1 MKRKGLVYK
10 LIITFS
16 SILALILITLALVL
30 SLWFKNYFFRQK
42 IQELDRQS
50 KVISDSVL
58 SYLNGKENSKE
69 DELKDCISF
78 IGNSMDVDILITDN
92 IGYVYE
98 VSSDKFIENK
108 YTNIGV
114 SQKNMDK
121 LKSGLAIERG
131 GREIMKT
138 SSHTYLKPIFQD
150 NYFRGIIVMITPEQS
165 IRSGLN
171 RVYEIVW
178 LSAIVAVIVAAIIIY
193 YFARRMII
201 NPLNEINI
209 AARRLAKGDV
219 GKRVKITSNDEIG
232 ELANSFNVMA
242 EAIEESDK
250 NRRDFISNVSH
261 ELRSPI
267 TSIKGFV
274 AGILDGVIP
283 KDKENYYLNIVYDEI
298 KRLSRLVSDL
308 LDISAMEEGKF
319 KLNMVEFDINIL
331 IKQCIANF
339 DGKIRNKGVNVE
351 VTFGREHEFVYA
363 DRDRLIQVL
372 TNIIDNAIKYSNDDG
387 CIKITTNDKGSK
399 VYVSVFNNGPLLKS
413 EELARI
419 WDRFYKSDKARINK
433 ESTGLGLPIVRL
445 ILAQHGEDI
454 WVISFRIK
462 VTTDSTNIILYQG
475 ITNNSCLFIF

>member
-1 MKRKGLVYK
+1 MKKKGLVYK

-16 SILALILITLALVL
+16 GILALILITLALVL

-58 SYLNGKENSKE
+58 SYLNGKENSKQN
-69 DELKDCISF
+69 ELKDCISF
-78 IGNSMDVDILITDN
+78 VGNSMDVDILITDN

-98 VSSDKFIENK
+98 VSSDKFIEKK
-108 YTNIGV
+108 YANIGV

-121 LKSGLAIERG
+121 LKSGLAIEHG

-138 SSHTYLKPIFQD
+138 SPHTYLKPIFQD
-150 NYFRGIIVMITPEQS
+150 SYFRGIIVMITSEQS
-165 IRSGLN
+165 IRSGLKH
-171 RVYEIVW
+171 VYEIVW

-193 YFARRMII
+193 YFAKKIII

-209 AARRLAKGDV
+209 AARRLARGDV
-219 GKRVKITSNDEIG
+219 GKRVNITSNDEIG
-232 ELANSFNVMA
+232 ELAHSFNVMA
-242 EAIEESDK
+242 ESIEESDK

-298 KRLSRLVSDL
+298 RRLSRLVIDL

-331 IKQCIANF
+331 IKQCIAKF

-351 VTFGREHEFVYA
+351 VAFGREHEFVYA

-372 TNIIDNAIKYSNDDG
+372 TNIIDNAMKYSNDNG
-387 CIKITTNDKGSK
+387 NIKITTNDKGSK
-399 VYVSVFNNGPLLKS
+399 VYVSVFNNGPLLKD
-413 EELARI
+413 EELVRI
-419 WDRFYKSDKARINK
+419 WDRFYKSDKARTNK
-433 ESTGLGLPIVRL
+433 DSTGLGLPIVRL

-454 WVISFRIK
+454 WVNNEQDGVRFTFTISKI
-462 VTTDSTNIILYQG
+462 
-475 ITNNSCLFIF
+475 

>member
-16 SILALILITLALVL
+16 GILALILITLALVL

-58 SYLNGKENSKE
+58 SYLNGKENSKQN
-69 DELKDCISF
+69 ELKDCISF
-78 IGNSMDVDILITDN
+78 VGNSMDVDILITDN

-121 LKSGLAIERG
+121 LKSGLAIEHG

-138 SSHTYLKPIFQD
+138 SPHTYLKPIFQD
-150 NYFRGIIVMITPEQS
+150 SYFRGIIVMITSEQS
-165 IRSGLN
+165 IRSGLKH
-171 RVYEIVW
+171 VYEIVW

-193 YFARRMII
+193 YFAKKIII

-209 AARRLAKGDV
+209 AARRLARGDV
-219 GKRVKITSNDEIG
+219 GKRVNITSNDEIG

-242 EAIEESDK
+242 ESIEESDK

-298 KRLSRLVSDL
+298 RRLSRLVIDL

-331 IKQCIANF
+331 IKQCIAKF

-372 TNIIDNAIKYSNDDG
+372 ANIIDNAMKYSNDNG
-387 CIKITTNDKGSK
+387 NIKITTNDKGSK
-399 VYVSVFNNGPLLKS
+399 VYVSVFNNGPLLKD

-419 WDRFYKSDKARINK
+419 WDRFYKSDKARTNK
-433 ESTGLGLPIVRL
+433 DSTGLGLPIVRL

-454 WVISFRIK
+454 WVNNEQDGVRFTFTISKI
-462 VTTDSTNIILYQG
+462 
-475 ITNNSCLFIF
+475 

>member
-131 GREIMKT
+131 GREIVKT

-298 KRLSRLVSDL
+298 KRLSRLVRDL
-308 LDISAMEEGKF
+308 LDISAIEEGKF

-351 VTFGREHEFVYA
+351 VTFGREH
-363 DRDRLIQVL
+363 
-372 TNIIDNAIKYSNDDG
+372 
-387 CIKITTNDKGSK
+387 
-399 VYVSVFNNGPLLKS
+399 
-413 EELARI
+413 
-419 WDRFYKSDKARINK
+419 
-433 ESTGLGLPIVRL
+433 
-445 ILAQHGEDI
+445 
-454 WVISFRIK
+454 
-462 VTTDSTNIILYQG
+462 
-475 ITNNSCLFIF
+475 

>member
-16 SILALILITLALVL
+16 GILALILITLALVL

-58 SYLNGKENSKE
+58 SYLNGKENSKQN
-69 DELKDCISF
+69 ELKDCISF
-78 IGNSMDVDILITDN
+78 VGNSMDVDILITDN

-121 LKSGLAIERG
+121 LKSGLAIEHG

-138 SSHTYLKPIFQD
+138 SPHTYLKPIFQD
-150 NYFRGIIVMITPEQS
+150 SYFRGIIVMITSEQS
-165 IRSGLN
+165 IRSGLKH
-171 RVYEIVW
+171 VYEIVW

-193 YFARRMII
+193 YFAKKIII

-209 AARRLAKGDV
+209 AARRLARGDV
-219 GKRVKITSNDEIG
+219 GKRVNITSNDEIG

-242 EAIEESDK
+242 ESIEESDK

-298 KRLSRLVSDL
+298 RRLSRLVIDL

-331 IKQCIANF
+331 IKQCIAKF

-372 TNIIDNAIKYSNDDG
+372 TNIIDNAMKYS
-387 CIKITTNDKGSK
+387 NDKGSK
-399 VYVSVFNNGPLLKS
+399 VYVSVFNNGPLLKD

-419 WDRFYKSDKARINK
+419 WDRFYKSDKARTNK
-433 ESTGLGLPIVRL
+433 DSTGLGLPIVRL

-454 WVISFRIK
+454 WVNNEQDGVRFTFTISKI
-462 VTTDSTNIILYQG
+462 
-475 ITNNSCLFIF
+475 

>member
-16 SILALILITLALVL
+16 GILALILITLALVL

-58 SYLNGKENSKE
+58 SYLNGKENSKQN
-69 DELKDCISF
+69 ELKDCISF
-78 IGNSMDVDILITDN
+78 VGNSMDVDILITDN

-121 LKSGLAIERG
+121 LKSGLAIEHG

-138 SSHTYLKPIFQD
+138 SPHTYLKPIFQ
-150 NYFRGIIVMITPEQS
+150 NSYFRGIIVMITSEQS
-165 IRSGLN
+165 IRSGLKH
-171 RVYEIVW
+171 VYEIVW

-193 YFARRMII
+193 YFAKKIII

-209 AARRLAKGDV
+209 AARRLARGDV
-219 GKRVKITSNDEIG
+219 GKRVNITSNDEIG

-242 EAIEESDK
+242 ESIEESDK

-298 KRLSRLVSDL
+298 RRLSRLVIDL

-331 IKQCIANF
+331 IKQCIAKF

-372 TNIIDNAIKYSNDDG
+372 TNIIDNAMKYSNDNG
-387 CIKITTNDKGSK
+387 NIKITTNDKGSK
-399 VYVSVFNNGPLLKS
+399 VYVSVFNNGPLLKD

-419 WDRFYKSDKARINK
+419 WDRFYKSDKARTNK
-433 ESTGLGLPIVRL
+433 DSTGLGLPIVRL

-454 WVISFRIK
+454 WVNNEQDGVRFTFTISKI
-462 VTTDSTNIILYQG
+462 
-475 ITNNSCLFIF
+475 

>member
-16 SILALILITLALVL
+16 GILALILITLALVL

-58 SYLNGKENSKE
+58 SYLNGKENSKQN
-69 DELKDCISF
+69 ELKDCISF
-78 IGNSMDVDILITDN
+78 VGNSMDVDILITDN

-121 LKSGLAIERG
+121 LKSGLAIEHG

-138 SSHTYLKPIFQD
+138 SPHTYLKPIFQD
-150 NYFRGIIVMITPEQS
+150 SYFRGIIVMITSEQS
-165 IRSGLN
+165 IRSGLKH
-171 RVYEIVW
+171 VYEIVW

-193 YFARRMII
+193 YFAKKIII

-209 AARRLAKGDV
+209 AARRLARGDV
-219 GKRVKITSNDEIG
+219 GKRVNITSNDEIG
-232 ELANSFNVMA
+232 ELAHSFNVMA
-242 EAIEESDK
+242 ESIEESDK

-298 KRLSRLVSDL
+298 RRLSRLVIDL

-331 IKQCIANF
+331 IKQCIAKF

-372 TNIIDNAIKYSNDDG
+372 TNIIDNAMKYSNDNG
-387 CIKITTNDKGSK
+387 NIKITTNDKGSK
-399 VYVSVFNNGPLLKS
+399 VYVSVFNNGPL
-413 EELARI
+413 
-419 WDRFYKSDKARINK
+419 
-433 ESTGLGLPIVRL
+433 
-445 ILAQHGEDI
+445 
-454 WVISFRIK
+454 
-462 VTTDSTNIILYQG
+462 
-475 ITNNSCLFIF
+475 

>member
-16 SILALILITLALVL
+16 GILALILITLALVL

-58 SYLNGKENSKE
+58 SYLNGKENSKQN
-69 DELKDCISF
+69 ELKDCISF
-78 IGNSMDVDILITDN
+78 VGNSMDVDILITDN

-121 LKSGLAIERG
+121 LKSGLAIEHG

-138 SSHTYLKPIFQD
+138 SPHTYLKPIFQD
-150 NYFRGIIVMITPEQS
+150 SYFRGIIVMITSEQS
-165 IRSGLN
+165 IRSGLKH
-171 RVYEIVW
+171 VYEIVW

-193 YFARRMII
+193 YFAKKIII

-209 AARRLAKGDV
+209 AARRLARGDV
-219 GKRVKITSNDEIG
+219 GKRVNITSNDEIG

-242 EAIEESDK
+242 ESIEESDK

-298 KRLSRLVSDL
+298 RRLSRLVIDL

-331 IKQCIANF
+331 IKQCIAKF

-372 TNIIDNAIKYSNDDG
+372 TNIIDNAMKYSNDNG
-387 CIKITTNDKGSK
+387 NIKITTNDKGSK
-399 VYVSVFNNGPLLKS
+399 VQ
-413 EELARI
+413 
-419 WDRFYKSDKARINK
+419 SD
-433 ESTGLGLPIVRL
+433 
-445 ILAQHGEDI
+445 
-454 WVISFRIK
+454 
-462 VTTDSTNIILYQG
+462 
-475 ITNNSCLFIF
+475 

>member
-178 LSAIVAVIVAAIIIY
+178 LSA
-193 YFARRMII
+193 
-201 NPLNEINI
+201 I

-454 WVISFRIK
+454 WVNNEKDGVRFTFTISKI
-462 VTTDSTNIILYQG
+462 
-475 ITNNSCLFIF
+475 

>member
-16 SILALILITLALVL
+16 GILALILITLALVL

-58 SYLNGKENSKE
+58 SYLNGKENSKQN
-69 DELKDCISF
+69 ELKDCISF
-78 IGNSMDVDILITDN
+78 VGNSMDVDILITDN

-98 VSSDKFIENK
+98 VSSDKLIENK

-121 LKSGLAIERG
+121 LKSGLAIEHG

-138 SSHTYLKPIFQD
+138 SPHTYLKPIFQD
-150 NYFRGIIVMITPEQS
+150 SYFRGIIVMITSEQS
-165 IRSGLN
+165 IRSGLKH
-171 RVYEIVW
+171 VYEIVW

-193 YFARRMII
+193 YFAKKIII

-209 AARRLAKGDV
+209 AARRLARGDV
-219 GKRVKITSNDEIG
+219 GKRVNITSNDEIG
-232 ELANSFNVMA
+232 ELAHSFNVMA
-242 EAIEESDK
+242 ESIEESDK

-298 KRLSRLVSDL
+298 RRLSRLVIDL

-331 IKQCIANF
+331 IKQCIAKF

-372 TNIIDNAIKYSNDDG
+372 TNIIDNAMKYSNDNG
-387 CIKITTNDKGSK
+387 NIKITTNDKGSK
-399 VYVSVFNNGPLLKS
+399 VYVSVFNNGPLLKD

-419 WDRFYKSDKARINK
+419 WDRFYKSDKARTNK
-433 ESTGLGLPIVRL
+433 DSTGLGLPIVRL

-454 WVISFRIK
+454 WVNNEQDGVRFTFTISKI
-462 VTTDSTNIILYQG
+462 
-475 ITNNSCLFIF
+475 

>member
-16 SILALILITLALVL
+16 GILALILITLALVL

-58 SYLNGKENSKE
+58 SYLNGKENSKQN
-69 DELKDCISF
+69 ELKDCISF
-78 IGNSMDVDILITDN
+78 VGNSMDVDILITDN

-121 LKSGLAIERG
+121 LKSGLAIEHG

-138 SSHTYLKPIFQD
+138 SPHTYLKPIFQD
-150 NYFRGIIVMITPEQS
+150 SYFRGIIVMITSEQS
-165 IRSGLN
+165 IRSGLKH
-171 RVYEIVW
+171 VYEIVW

-193 YFARRMII
+193 YFAKKIII

-209 AARRLAKGDV
+209 AARRLARGDV
-219 GKRVKITSNDEIG
+219 GKRVNITSNDEIG
-232 ELANSFNVMA
+232 ELAHSFNVMA
-242 EAIEESDK
+242 ESIEESDK

-274 AGILDGVIP
+274 AGILDG
-283 KDKENYYLNIVYDEI
+283 ENYYLNIVYDEI
-298 KRLSRLVSDL
+298 RRLSRLVIDL

-331 IKQCIANF
+331 IKQCIAKF

-372 TNIIDNAIKYSNDDG
+372 TNIIDNAMKYSNDNG
-387 CIKITTNDKGSK
+387 NIKITTNDKGSK
-399 VYVSVFNNGPLLKS
+399 VYVSVFNNGPLLKD

-419 WDRFYKSDKARINK
+419 WDRFYKSDKARTNK
-433 ESTGLGLPIVRL
+433 DSTGLGLPIVRL

-454 WVISFRIK
+454 WVNNEQDGVRFTFTISKI
-462 VTTDSTNIILYQG
+462 
-475 ITNNSCLFIF
+475 

>member
-1 MKRKGLVYK
+1 MKRKGVVYK

-16 SILALILITLALVL
+16 GILALILITLALVL

-58 SYLNGKENSKE
+58 SYLNGKENSKQN
-69 DELKDCISF
+69 ELKDCISF
-78 IGNSMDVDILITDN
+78 VGNSMDVDILITDN

-121 LKSGLAIERG
+121 LKSGLAIEHG

-138 SSHTYLKPIFQD
+138 SPHTYLKPIFQD
-150 NYFRGIIVMITPEQS
+150 SYFRGIIVMITSEQS
-165 IRSGLN
+165 IRSGLKH
-171 RVYEIVW
+171 VYEIVW

-193 YFARRMII
+193 YFAKKIII

-209 AARRLAKGDV
+209 AARRLARGDV
-219 GKRVKITSNDEIG
+219 GKRVNITSNDEIG

-242 EAIEESDK
+242 ESIEESDK

-298 KRLSRLVSDL
+298 RRLSRLVIDL

-331 IKQCIANF
+331 IKQCIAKF

-372 TNIIDNAIKYSNDDG
+372 TNIIDNAMKYSNDNG
-387 CIKITTNDKGSK
+387 NIKITTNDKGSK
-399 VYVSVFNNGPLLKS
+399 VYVSVFNNGPLLKD

-419 WDRFYKSDKARINK
+419 WDRFYKSDKARTNK
-433 ESTGLGLPIVRL
+433 DSTGLGLPIVRL

-454 WVISFRIK
+454 WVNNEQDGVRFTFTISKI
-462 VTTDSTNIILYQG
+462 
-475 ITNNSCLFIF
+475 

>member
-16 SILALILITLALVL
+16 GILALILITLALVL

-58 SYLNGKENSKE
+58 SYLNGKENSKQN
-69 DELKDCISF
+69 ELKDCISF
-78 IGNSMDVDILITDN
+78 VGNSMDVDILITDN

-121 LKSGLAIERG
+121 LKSGLAIEHG

-138 SSHTYLKPIFQD
+138 SPHTYLKPIFQD
-150 NYFRGIIVMITPEQS
+150 SYFRGIIVMITSEQS
-165 IRSGLN
+165 IRSGLKH
-171 RVYEIVW
+171 VYEIVW

-193 YFARRMII
+193 YFAKKIII

-209 AARRLAKGDV
+209 AARRLARGDV
-219 GKRVKITSNDEIG
+219 GKRVDITSNDEIG
-232 ELANSFNVMA
+232 ELAHSFNVMA
-242 EAIEESDK
+242 ESIEESDK

-298 KRLSRLVSDL
+298 RRLSRLVIDL

-331 IKQCIANF
+331 IKQCIAKF

-372 TNIIDNAIKYSNDDG
+372 TNIIDNAMKYSNDNG
-387 CIKITTNDKGSK
+387 NIKITTNDKGSK
-399 VYVSVFNNGPLLKS
+399 VYVSVFNNGPLLKD

-419 WDRFYKSDKARINK
+419 WDRFYKSDKARTNK
-433 ESTGLGLPIVRL
+433 DSTGLGLPIVRL

-454 WVISFRIK
+454 WVNNEQDGVRFTFTISKI
-462 VTTDSTNIILYQG
+462 
-475 ITNNSCLFIF
+475 

>member
-454 WVISFRIK
+454 WVNNEKDGVIFTFTISKI
-462 VTTDSTNIILYQG
+462 
-475 ITNNSCLFIF
+475 

>member
-16 SILALILITLALVL
+16 GILALILITLALVL

-58 SYLNGKENSKE
+58 SYLNGKENSKQN
-69 DELKDCISF
+69 ELKDCISF
-78 IGNSMDVDILITDN
+78 VGNSMDVDILITDN

-121 LKSGLAIERG
+121 LKSGLAIEHG

-138 SSHTYLKPIFQD
+138 SPHTYLKPIFQD
-150 NYFRGIIVMITPEQS
+150 SYFRGIIVMITSEQS
-165 IRSGLN
+165 IRSGLKH
-171 RVYEIVW
+171 VYEIVW

-193 YFARRMII
+193 YFAKKIII

-209 AARRLAKGDV
+209 AARRLARGDV
-219 GKRVKITSNDEIG
+219 GKRVNITSNDEIG

-242 EAIEESDK
+242 ESIEASDK

-298 KRLSRLVSDL
+298 RRLSRLVIDL

-331 IKQCIANF
+331 IKQCIAKF

-372 TNIIDNAIKYSNDDG
+372 TNIIDNAMKYSNDNG
-387 CIKITTNDKGSK
+387 NIKITTNDKGSK
-399 VYVSVFNNGPLLKS
+399 VYVSVFNNGPLLKD

-419 WDRFYKSDKARINK
+419 WDRFYKSDKARTNK
-433 ESTGLGLPIVRL
+433 DSTGLGLPIVRL

-454 WVISFRIK
+454 WVNNEQDGVRFTFTISKI
-462 VTTDSTNIILYQG
+462 
-475 ITNNSCLFIF
+475 

>member
-1 MKRKGLVYK
+1 MKKKGLVYK

-16 SILALILITLALVL
+16 GILALILITLALVL

-58 SYLNGKENSKE
+58 SYLNGKENSKQN
-69 DELKDCISF
+69 ELKDCISF
-78 IGNSMDVDILITDN
+78 VGNSMDVDILITDN

-98 VSSDKFIENK
+98 VSSDKFIEKK
-108 YTNIGV
+108 YANIGV

-121 LKSGLAIERG
+121 LKSGLAIEHG

-138 SSHTYLKPIFQD
+138 SPHTYLKPIFQD
-150 NYFRGIIVMITPEQS
+150 SYFRGIIVMITSEQS
-165 IRSGLN
+165 IRSGLKH
-171 RVYEIVW
+171 VYEIVW

-193 YFARRMII
+193 YFAKKIII

-209 AARRLAKGDV
+209 AARRLARGDV
-219 GKRVKITSNDEIG
+219 GKRVNITSNDEIG
-232 ELANSFNVMA
+232 ELAHSFNVMA
-242 EAIEESDK
+242 ESIEESDK

-298 KRLSRLVSDL
+298 RRLSRLVIDL

-331 IKQCIANF
+331 IKQCIAKF

-372 TNIIDNAIKYSNDDG
+372 TNIIDNAMKYSNDNG
-387 CIKITTNDKGSK
+387 NIKITTNDKGSK
-399 VYVSVFNNGPLLKS
+399 VYVSVFNNGPLLKD
-413 EELARI
+413 EELVRI
-419 WDRFYKSDKARINK
+419 WDRFYKSDKARTNK
-433 ESTGLGLPIVRL
+433 DSTGLGLPIVRL

-454 WVISFRIK
+454 WVNNEQDGVRFTFTISKI
-462 VTTDSTNIILYQG
+462 
-475 ITNNSCLFIF
+475 

>member
-16 SILALILITLALVL
+16 GILALILITLALVL

-58 SYLNGKENSKE
+58 SYLNGKENSKQN
-69 DELKDCISF
+69 ELKDCISF
-78 IGNSMDVDILITDN
+78 VGNSMDVDILITDN

-121 LKSGLAIERG
+121 LKSGLAIEHG

-138 SSHTYLKPIFQD
+138 SPHTYLKPIFQD
-150 NYFRGIIVMITPEQS
+150 SYFRGIIVMITSEQS
-165 IRSGLN
+165 IRSGLKH
-171 RVYEIVW
+171 VYEIVW

-193 YFARRMII
+193 YFAKKIII

-209 AARRLAKGDV
+209 AARRLARGDV
-219 GKRVKITSNDEIG
+219 GKRVNITSNDEIG
-232 ELANSFNVMA
+232 ELAHSFNVMA
-242 EAIEESDK
+242 ESIEESDK

-283 KDKENYYLNIVYDEI
+283 KDKENYYLNIV
-298 KRLSRLVSDL
+298 
-308 LDISAMEEGKF
+308 
-319 KLNMVEFDINIL
+319 
-331 IKQCIANF
+331 
-339 DGKIRNKGVNVE
+339 
-351 VTFGREHEFVYA
+351 
-363 DRDRLIQVL
+363 
-372 TNIIDNAIKYSNDDG
+372 
-387 CIKITTNDKGSK
+387 
-399 VYVSVFNNGPLLKS
+399 
-413 EELARI
+413 
-419 WDRFYKSDKARINK
+419 
-433 ESTGLGLPIVRL
+433 
-445 ILAQHGEDI
+445 
-454 WVISFRIK
+454 
-462 VTTDSTNIILYQG
+462 
-475 ITNNSCLFIF
+475 

>member
-16 SILALILITLALVL
+16 AILALILITLALVL

-69 DELKDCISF
+69 NELKDCISF
-78 IGNSMDVDILITDN
+78 ISNSMDVDILITDN

-193 YFARRMII
+193 YFARKIII
-201 NPLNEINI
+201 NPLNQINI

-219 GKRVKITSNDEIG
+219 GKRVIITSNDEIG
-232 ELANSFNVMA
+232 ELAHSFNVMA
-242 EAIEESDK
+242 ESIEESDK

-298 KRLSRLVSDL
+298 RRLSRLVSDL

-331 IKQCIANF
+331 IKQCIAKF

-372 TNIIDNAIKYSNDDG
+372 TNIIDNAIKYSNDKG
-387 CIKITTNDKGSK
+387 SIKITTNDKGSK

-433 ESTGLGLPIVRL
+433 DSTGLGLPIVRL

-454 WVISFRIK
+454 WVNNEQDGVRFTFTISKI
-462 VTTDSTNIILYQG
+462 
-475 ITNNSCLFIF
+475 

>member
-16 SILALILITLALVL
+16 GILALILITLALVL

-58 SYLNGKENSKE
+58 SYLNGKENSKQN
-69 DELKDCISF
+69 ELKDCISF
-78 IGNSMDVDILITDN
+78 VGNSMDVDILITDN

-121 LKSGLAIERG
+121 LKSGLAIEHG

-138 SSHTYLKPIFQD
+138 SPHTYLKPIFQD
-150 NYFRGIIVMITPEQS
+150 SYFRGIIVMITSEQS
-165 IRSGLN
+165 IRSGLKH
-171 RVYEIVW
+171 VYEIVW

-193 YFARRMII
+193 YFAKKIII

-209 AARRLAKGDV
+209 AARRLARGDV
-219 GKRVKITSNDEIG
+219 GKRVNITSNDEIG

-242 EAIEESDK
+242 ESIEESDK

-298 KRLSRLVSDL
+298 RRLSRLVIDL

-331 IKQCIANF
+331 IKQCIAKF

-351 VTFGREHEFVYA
+351 VTFGREHEFVYV
-363 DRDRLIQVL
+363 DRDSLIQVL
-372 TNIIDNAIKYSNDDG
+372 TNIIDNAMKYSNDNG
-387 CIKITTNDKGSK
+387 NIKITTNDKGSK
-399 VYVSVFNNGPLLKS
+399 VYVSVFNNGPLLKD

-419 WDRFYKSDKARINK
+419 WDRFYKSDKARTNK
-433 ESTGLGLPIVRL
+433 DSTGLGLPIVRL

-454 WVISFRIK
+454 WVNNEQDGVRFTFTISKI
-462 VTTDSTNIILYQG
+462 
-475 ITNNSCLFIF
+475 

>member
-16 SILALILITLALVL
+16 GILALILITLALVL

-58 SYLNGKENSKE
+58 SYLNGKENSKQN
-69 DELKDCISF
+69 ELKDCISF
-78 IGNSMDVDILITDN
+78 VGNSMDVDILITDN

-121 LKSGLAIERG
+121 LKSGLAIEHG

-138 SSHTYLKPIFQD
+138 SPHTYLKPIFQD
-150 NYFRGIIVMITPEQS
+150 SYFRGIIVMITSEQS
-165 IRSGLN
+165 IRSGLKH
-171 RVYEIVW
+171 VYEIVW

-193 YFARRMII
+193 YFAKKIII

-209 AARRLAKGDV
+209 AARRLARGDV
-219 GKRVKITSNDEIG
+219 GKRVNITSNDEIG

-242 EAIEESDK
+242 ESIEESDK
-250 NRRDFISNVSH
+250 NRTYFISNVSH

-298 KRLSRLVSDL
+298 RRLSRLVIDL

-331 IKQCIANF
+331 IKQCIAKF

-372 TNIIDNAIKYSNDDG
+372 TNIIDNAMKYSNDNG
-387 CIKITTNDKGSK
+387 NIKITTNDKGSK
-399 VYVSVFNNGPLLKS
+399 VYVSVFNNGPLLKD

-419 WDRFYKSDKARINK
+419 WDRFYKSDKARTNK
-433 ESTGLGLPIVRL
+433 DSTGLGLPIVRL

-454 WVISFRIK
+454 WVNNEQDGVRFTFTISKI
-462 VTTDSTNIILYQG
+462 
-475 ITNNSCLFIF
+475 

>member
-399 VYVSVFNNGPLLKS
+399 VYVSVFNNGHLLKS

-454 WVISFRIK
+454 WVNNEKDGVRFTFTISKI
-462 VTTDSTNIILYQG
+462 
-475 ITNNSCLFIF
+475 

>member
-16 SILALILITLALVL
+16 GILALILITLALVL

-58 SYLNGKENSKE
+58 SYLNGKENSKQN
-69 DELKDCISF
+69 ELKDCISF
-78 IGNSMDVDILITDN
+78 VGNSMDVDILITDN

-121 LKSGLAIERG
+121 LKSGLAIEHG

-138 SSHTYLKPIFQD
+138 SPHTYLKPIFQD
-150 NYFRGIIVMITPEQS
+150 SYFRGIIVMITSEQS
-165 IRSGLN
+165 IRSGLKH
-171 RVYEIVW
+171 VYEIVW

-193 YFARRMII
+193 YFAKKIII

-209 AARRLAKGDV
+209 AARRLARGDV
-219 GKRVKITSNDEIG
+219 GKRVNITSNDEIG

-242 EAIEESDK
+242 ESIEESDK

-331 IKQCIANF
+331 IKQCIAKF

-372 TNIIDNAIKYSNDDG
+372 TNIIDNAMKYSNDNG
-387 CIKITTNDKGSK
+387 NIKITTNDKGSK
-399 VYVSVFNNGPLLKS
+399 VYVSVFNNGPLLKD

-419 WDRFYKSDKARINK
+419 WDRFYKSDKARTNK
-433 ESTGLGLPIVRL
+433 DSTGLGLPIVRL

-454 WVISFRIK
+454 WVNNEQDGVRFTFTISKI
-462 VTTDSTNIILYQG
+462 
-475 ITNNSCLFIF
+475 

>member
-16 SILALILITLALVL
+16 GILALILITLALVL

-58 SYLNGKENSKE
+58 SYLNGKENSKQN
-69 DELKDCISF
+69 ELKDCISF
-78 IGNSMDVDILITDN
+78 VGNSMDVDILITDN

-121 LKSGLAIERG
+121 LKSGLAIEHG

-138 SSHTYLKPIFQD
+138 SPHTYLKPIFQD
-150 NYFRGIIVMITPEQS
+150 SYFRGIIVMITSEQS
-165 IRSGLN
+165 IRSGLKH
-171 RVYEIVW
+171 VYEIVW

-193 YFARRMII
+193 YFAKKIII

-209 AARRLAKGDV
+209 AARRLARGDV
-219 GKRVKITSNDEIG
+219 GKRVNITSNDEIG
-232 ELANSFNVMA
+232 ELAHSFNVMA
-242 EAIEESDK
+242 ESIEESDK

-298 KRLSRLVSDL
+298 RRLSRLVIDL

-331 IKQCIANF
+331 IKQCIAKF

-372 TNIIDNAIKYSNDDG
+372 TNIIDNAMKYSNDNG
-387 CIKITTNDKGSK
+387 NIKITTNDKGSK
-399 VYVSVFNNGPLLKS
+399 VYVSVFNNGPLLKD

-419 WDRFYKSDKARINK
+419 WDRFYKSDKARTNK
-433 ESTGLGLPIVRL
+433 DSTGL
-445 ILAQHGEDI
+445 GEDI
-454 WVISFRIK
+454 WVNNEQDGVRFTFTISKI
-462 VTTDSTNIILYQG
+462 
-475 ITNNSCLFIF
+475 

>member
-399 VYVSVFNNGPLLKS
+399 VYVSVFNNGHLLKS

-454 WVISFRIK
+454 WVNNEKDGVRFTF
-462 VTTDSTNIILYQG
+462 TTSKI
-475 ITNNSCLFIF
+475 

>member
-16 SILALILITLALVL
+16 GILALILITLALVL

-58 SYLNGKENSKE
+58 SYLNGKENSKQN
-69 DELKDCISF
+69 ELKDCISF
-78 IGNSMDVDILITDN
+78 VGNSMDVDILITDN

-121 LKSGLAIERG
+121 LKSGLAIEHG

-138 SSHTYLKPIFQD
+138 SPHTYLKPIFQD
-150 NYFRGIIVMITPEQS
+150 SYFRGIIVMITSEQS
-165 IRSGLN
+165 IRSGLKH
-171 RVYEIVW
+171 VYEIVW

-193 YFARRMII
+193 YFAKKIII

-209 AARRLAKGDV
+209 AARRLARGDV
-219 GKRVKITSNDEIG
+219 GKRVNITSNDEIG
-232 ELANSFNVMA
+232 ELAHSFNVMA
-242 EAIEESDK
+242 ESIEESDK

-274 AGILDGVIP
+274 TGILDGVIP

-298 KRLSRLVSDL
+298 RRLSRLVIDL

-331 IKQCIANF
+331 IKQCIAKF

-372 TNIIDNAIKYSNDDG
+372 TNIIDNAMKYSNDNG
-387 CIKITTNDKGSK
+387 NIKITTNDKGSK
-399 VYVSVFNNGPLLKS
+399 VYVSVFNNGPLLKD

-419 WDRFYKSDKARINK
+419 WDRFYKSDKARTNK
-433 ESTGLGLPIVRL
+433 DSTGLGLPIVRL

-454 WVISFRIK
+454 WVNNEQDGVRFTFTISKI
-462 VTTDSTNIILYQG
+462 
-475 ITNNSCLFIF
+475 

>member
-16 SILALILITLALVL
+16 AILALILITLALVL

-372 TNIIDNAIKYSNDDG
+372 TNIIDNAIKYSIDDG

-454 WVISFRIK
+454 WVNNEKDGVRFTFTISKI
-462 VTTDSTNIILYQG
+462 
-475 ITNNSCLFIF
+475 

>member
-16 SILALILITLALVL
+16 AILALILITLALVL
-30 SLWFKNYFFRQK
+30 SLWFRNYFFRQK
-42 IQELDRQS
+42 IQELDRQG

-58 SYLNGKENSKE
+58 SYLNGKESSKE
-69 DELKDCISF
+69 NELKDCISF
-78 IGNSMDVDILITDN
+78 FGNVMDVDILIADN

-98 VSSDKFIENK
+98 VSSDKFIDKK

-114 SQKNMDK
+114 SEKNMDK
-121 LKSGLAIERG
+121 LKSGFTIERG
-131 GREIMKT
+131 GREMIKT
-138 SSHTYLKPIFQD
+138 SSHAYLKPIFQND
-150 NYFRGIIVMITPEQS
+150 YFRGIIVMITSEES
-165 IRSGLN
+165 IRGGLRN
-171 RVYEIVW
+171 VYEIVW
-178 LSAIVAVIVAAIIIY
+178 LSAIVAVILAAIIIY
-193 YFARRMII
+193 YFARKIII

-219 GKRVKITSNDEIG
+219 SKRVKITSSDEIG

-242 EAIEESDK
+242 ESIEESDK

-283 KDKENYYLNIVYDEI
+283 KDKEDYYLNIVYDEI

-363 DRDRLIQVL
+363 DRDRLMQVL
-372 TNIIDNAIKYSNDDG
+372 TNIIDNAIKYSNDNG
-387 CIKITTNDKGSK
+387 NIKITTNDKGSK
-399 VYVSVFNNGPLLKS
+399 VYVSVFNNGTLLKA

-419 WDRFYKSDKARINK
+419 WDRFYKSDKARTNK
-433 ESTGLGLPIVRL
+433 DSTGLGLPIVRL

-454 WVISFRIK
+454 WVDNEKDGVIFTFTISKI
-462 VTTDSTNIILYQG
+462 
-475 ITNNSCLFIF
+475 

>member
-16 SILALILITLALVL
+16 GILALILITLALVL

-58 SYLNGKENSKE
+58 SYLNGKENSKQN
-69 DELKDCISF
+69 ELKDCISF
-78 IGNSMDVDILITDN
+78 VGNSMDVDILITDN

-121 LKSGLAIERG
+121 LKSGLAIEHG

-138 SSHTYLKPIFQD
+138 SPHTYLKPIFQD
-150 NYFRGIIVMITPEQS
+150 SYFRGIIVMITSEQS
-165 IRSGLN
+165 IRSGLKH
-171 RVYEIVW
+171 VYEIVW

-193 YFARRMII
+193 YFAKKIII

-209 AARRLAKGDV
+209 AARRLARGDV
-219 GKRVKITSNDEIG
+219 GKRVDITSNDEIG
-232 ELANSFNVMA
+232 ELAHSFNVMA
-242 EAIEESDK
+242 ESIEESDK

-298 KRLSRLVSDL
+298 RRLSRLVIDL

-331 IKQCIANF
+331 IKQCIAKF

-351 VTFGREHEFVYA
+351 VTFGIEHEFVYA

-372 TNIIDNAIKYSNDDG
+372 TNIIDNAMKYSNDNG
-387 CIKITTNDKGSK
+387 NIKITTNDKGSK
-399 VYVSVFNNGPLLKS
+399 VYVSVFNNGPLLKD

-419 WDRFYKSDKARINK
+419 WDRFYKSDKARTNK
-433 ESTGLGLPIVRL
+433 DSTGLGLPIVRL

-454 WVISFRIK
+454 WVNNEQDGVRFTFTISKI
-462 VTTDSTNIILYQG
+462 
-475 ITNNSCLFIF
+475 

>member
-419 WDRFYKSDKARINK
+419 WYRFYKSDKARINK

-454 WVISFRIK
+454 WVNNEKDGVRFTFTISKI
-462 VTTDSTNIILYQG
+462 
-475 ITNNSCLFIF
+475 

>member
-1 MKRKGLVYK
+1 MKTKGLVYK

-16 SILALILITLALVL
+16 GILALILITLALVL

-58 SYLNGKENSKE
+58 SYLNGKENSKQN
-69 DELKDCISF
+69 ELKDCISF
-78 IGNSMDVDILITDN
+78 VGNSMDVDILITDN

-121 LKSGLAIERG
+121 LKSGLAIEHG

-138 SSHTYLKPIFQD
+138 SPHTYLKPIFQD
-150 NYFRGIIVMITPEQS
+150 SYFRGIIVMITSEQS
-165 IRSGLN
+165 IRSGLKH
-171 RVYEIVW
+171 VYEIVW

-193 YFARRMII
+193 YFAKKIII

-209 AARRLAKGDV
+209 AARRLARGDV
-219 GKRVKITSNDEIG
+219 GKRVNITSNDEIG

-242 EAIEESDK
+242 ESIEESDK

-298 KRLSRLVSDL
+298 RRLSRLVIDL

-331 IKQCIANF
+331 IKQCIAKF

-372 TNIIDNAIKYSNDDG
+372 TNIIDNAMKYSNDNG
-387 CIKITTNDKGSK
+387 NIKITTNDKGSK
-399 VYVSVFNNGPLLKS
+399 VYVSVFNNGPLLKD

-419 WDRFYKSDKARINK
+419 WDRFYKSDKARTNK
-433 ESTGLGLPIVRL
+433 DSTGLGLPIVRL

-454 WVISFRIK
+454 WVNNEQDGVRFTFTISKI
-462 VTTDSTNIILYQG
+462 
-475 ITNNSCLFIF
+475 

>member
-16 SILALILITLALVL
+16 GILALILITLALVL

-58 SYLNGKENSKE
+58 SYLNGKENSKQN
-69 DELKDCISF
+69 ELKDCISF
-78 IGNSMDVDILITDN
+78 VGNSMDVDILITDN

-121 LKSGLAIERG
+121 LKSGLAIEHG

-138 SSHTYLKPIFQD
+138 SPHTYLKPIFQD
-150 NYFRGIIVMITPEQS
+150 SYFRGIIVMITSEQS
-165 IRSGLN
+165 IRSGLKH
-171 RVYEIVW
+171 VYEIVW

-193 YFARRMII
+193 YFAKKIII

-209 AARRLAKGDV
+209 AARRLARGDV
-219 GKRVKITSNDEIG
+219 GKRVNITSNDEIG

-242 EAIEESDK
+242 ESIEESDK

-298 KRLSRLVSDL
+298 RRLSRLVIDL

-331 IKQCIANF
+331 IKQCIAKF

-372 TNIIDNAIKYSNDDG
+372 TNIIDNATKYSNDNG
-387 CIKITTNDKGSK
+387 NIKITTNDKGSK
-399 VYVSVFNNGPLLKS
+399 VYVSVFNNGPLLKD

-419 WDRFYKSDKARINK
+419 WDRFYKSDKARTNK
-433 ESTGLGLPIVRL
+433 DSTGLGLPIVRL

-454 WVISFRIK
+454 WVNNEQDGVRFTFTISKI
-462 VTTDSTNIILYQG
+462 
-475 ITNNSCLFIF
+475 

>member
-16 SILALILITLALVL
+16 GILALILITLALVL

-58 SYLNGKENSKE
+58 SYLNGKENSKQN
-69 DELKDCISF
+69 ELKDCISF
-78 IGNSMDVDILITDN
+78 VGNSMDVDILITDN

-121 LKSGLAIERG
+121 LKSGLAIEHG

-138 SSHTYLKPIFQD
+138 SPHTYLKPIFQD
-150 NYFRGIIVMITPEQS
+150 SYFRGIIVMITSEQS
-165 IRSGLN
+165 IRSGLKH
-171 RVYEIVW
+171 VYEIVW

-193 YFARRMII
+193 YFAKKIII

-209 AARRLAKGDV
+209 AARRLDRVDV
-219 GKRVKITSNDEIG
+219 GKRVNITSNDEIG

-242 EAIEESDK
+242 ESIEESDK

-298 KRLSRLVSDL
+298 RRLSRLVIDL

-331 IKQCIANF
+331 IKQCIAKF

-372 TNIIDNAIKYSNDDG
+372 TNIIDNAMKYSNDNG
-387 CIKITTNDKGSK
+387 NIKITTNDKGSK
-399 VYVSVFNNGPLLKS
+399 VYVSVFNNGPLLKD

-419 WDRFYKSDKARINK
+419 WDRFYKSDKARTNK
-433 ESTGLGLPIVRL
+433 DSTGLGLPIVRL

-454 WVISFRIK
+454 WVNNEQDGVRFTFTISKI
-462 VTTDSTNIILYQG
+462 
-475 ITNNSCLFIF
+475 

>member
-69 DELKDCISF
+69 DEQKDCISF

-454 WVISFRIK
+454 WVNNEKDGVRFTFTISKI
-462 VTTDSTNIILYQG
+462 
-475 ITNNSCLFIF
+475 

>member
-16 SILALILITLALVL
+16 GILALILITLALVL

-58 SYLNGKENSKE
+58 SYLNGKENSKQN
-69 DELKDCISF
+69 ELKDCISF
-78 IGNSMDVDILITDN
+78 VGNSMDVDILITDN

-121 LKSGLAIERG
+121 LKSGLAIEHG

-138 SSHTYLKPIFQD
+138 SPHTYLKPIFQD
-150 NYFRGIIVMITPEQS
+150 SYFRGIIVMITSEQS
-165 IRSGLN
+165 IRSGLKH
-171 RVYEIVW
+171 VYEIVW

-193 YFARRMII
+193 YFAKKIII

-209 AARRLAKGDV
+209 AARRLARGDV
-219 GKRVKITSNDEIG
+219 GKRVNITSNDEIG

-242 EAIEESDK
+242 ESIEESDK

-298 KRLSRLVSDL
+298 RRLSRLVIDL

-331 IKQCIANF
+331 IKQCIAKF
-339 DGKIRNKGVNVE
+339 DGKIKNKGVNVE

-372 TNIIDNAIKYSNDDG
+372 TNIIDNAMKYSNDNG
-387 CIKITTNDKGSK
+387 NIKITTNDKGSK
-399 VYVSVFNNGPLLKS
+399 VYVSVFNNGPLLKD

-419 WDRFYKSDKARINK
+419 WDRFYKSDKARTNK
-433 ESTGLGLPIVRL
+433 DSTGLGLPIVRL

-454 WVISFRIK
+454 WVNNEQDGVRFTFTISKI
-462 VTTDSTNIILYQG
+462 
-475 ITNNSCLFIF
+475 

>member
-16 SILALILITLALVL
+16 GILALILITLALVL

-58 SYLNGKENSKE
+58 SYLNGKENSKQN
-69 DELKDCISF
+69 ELKDCISF
-78 IGNSMDVDILITDN
+78 VGNSMDVDILITDN

-121 LKSGLAIERG
+121 LKSGLAIEHG

-138 SSHTYLKPIFQD
+138 SPHTYLKPIFQD
-150 NYFRGIIVMITPEQS
+150 SYFRGIIVMITSEQS
-165 IRSGLN
+165 IRSGLKH
-171 RVYEIVW
+171 VYEIVW
-178 LSAIVAVIVAAIIIY
+178 LSAIVAVIVAAII
-193 YFARRMII
+193 

-209 AARRLAKGDV
+209 AARRLARGDV
-219 GKRVKITSNDEIG
+219 GKRVNITSNDEIG
-232 ELANSFNVMA
+232 ELAHSFNVMA
-242 EAIEESDK
+242 ESIEESDK

-298 KRLSRLVSDL
+298 RRLSRLVIDL

-331 IKQCIANF
+331 IKQCIAKF

-372 TNIIDNAIKYSNDDG
+372 TNIIDNAMKYSNDNG
-387 CIKITTNDKGSK
+387 NIKITTNDKGSK
-399 VYVSVFNNGPLLKS
+399 VYVSVFNNGPLLKD

-419 WDRFYKSDKARINK
+419 WDRFYKSDKARTNK
-433 ESTGLGLPIVRL
+433 DSTGLGLPIVRL

-454 WVISFRIK
+454 WVNNEQDGVRFTFTISKI
-462 VTTDSTNIILYQG
+462 
-475 ITNNSCLFIF
+475 

>member
-16 SILALILITLALVL
+16 AILALILITLALVL

-69 DELKDCISF
+69 NELKDCISF
-78 IGNSMDVDILITDN
+78 VGNSMDVDILIADN

-108 YTNIGV
+108 YTNIGI
-114 SQKNMDK
+114 SEKNMDK

-193 YFARRMII
+193 YFARKMII

-242 EAIEESDK
+242 ESIEESDK

-419 WDRFYKSDKARINK
+419 WDRFYKSDKARTNK
-433 ESTGLGLPIVRL
+433 DSTGLGLPIVRL

-454 WVISFRIK
+454 WVDNEKDGVRFTFTISKI
-462 VTTDSTNIILYQG
+462 
-475 ITNNSCLFIF
+475 